1 MADHSSSSG
10 GALSGGAL
18 SALLGEGTPAPG
30 ETFGVMGMFDTPA
43 DLFHACEKLR
53 DKGYVHFDAQTP
65 FPVHGLE
72 KAMGLK
78 PTKIPYISLMGG
90 AVGLISGIALT
101 YYCNT
106 DYPLNVA
113 GKPPFSWQIY
123 IPIYFELTILL
134 TALAT
139 FVALWAMCGLPR
151 FFHPTMTHKSFS
163 RTTTDG
169 FFIVVEAKDAKFNL
183 AKTGALLT
191 DLGAKDVE
199 EVLA

>member
-1 MADHSSSSG
+1 MADSTRNDG
-10 GALSGGAL
+10 LVAT
-18 SALLGEGTPAPG
+18 LLGEAGPAPG
-30 ETFGVMGMFDTPA
+30 ETFGVMGMFTTPA

-78 PTKIPYISLMGG
+78 PTKIPFLSLMGG
-90 AVGLISGIALT
+90 ATGLSSGLALT
-101 YYCNT
+101 YYCNW

-113 GKPPFSWQIY
+113 GKPAFSWQIY

-134 TALAT
+134 TALTT

-151 FFHPTMTHKSFS
+151 FFHPTMTHKSFH

-169 FFIVVEAKDAKFNL
+169 FFVVVESKDPKFNL
-183 AKTGALLT
+183 TKTKDLLT
-191 DLGAKDVE
+191 SLGAQDVE